1 MKRCHSCNCEALS
14 TSRYCLKCWI
24 KQSVRQTL
32 DIKDKQQKEHY
43 ASLLLKKLKQQNHQC
58 AYTGKPLT
66 AGVNLSLDHI
76 LPKSEFPELRTKLNN
91 LVWVD
96 LRVNQAKNNLMPSN
110 FRQMCEDVVVYQSEI
125 LK

>member
-1 MKRCHSCNCEALS
+1 M
-14 TSRYCLKCWI
+14 CWI

-110 FRQMCEDVVVYQSEI
+110 FRQMCEDVVYYQSEI